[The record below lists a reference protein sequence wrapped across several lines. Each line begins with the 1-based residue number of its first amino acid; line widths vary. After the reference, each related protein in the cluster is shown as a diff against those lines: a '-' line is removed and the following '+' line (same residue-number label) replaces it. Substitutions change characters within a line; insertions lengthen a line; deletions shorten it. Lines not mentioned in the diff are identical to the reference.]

1 MSRRPCH
8 ESRTSQQIHVAT
20 AMFYLTTERYR
31 MFLMRHY
38 LLVLNYTYTQPEN
51 WLKNNTFLLSRVDY
65 CVRIDSDRCI
75 ALPLPNAI
83 VLIIFIFV

>member
-1 MSRRPCH
+1 
-8 ESRTSQQIHVAT
+8 
-20 AMFYLTTERYR
+20 

-51 WLKNNTFLLSRVDY
+51 WLKNNTLLLSRVDY

-83 VLIIFIFV
+83 ILIIFILYNARQTHNVNGTVYKTNM